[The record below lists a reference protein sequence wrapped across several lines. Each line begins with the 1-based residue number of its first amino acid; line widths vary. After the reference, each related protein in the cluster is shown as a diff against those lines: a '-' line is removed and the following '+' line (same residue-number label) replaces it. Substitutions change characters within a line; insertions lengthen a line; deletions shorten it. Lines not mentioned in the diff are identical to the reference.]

1 MNSSAGARTQQVA
14 LSLVF
19 AVLDVPRAVQAPRLC
34 LPVGDGAAPGTKS
47 KP

>member
-1 MNSSAGARTQQVA
+1 MHSSAGARTQQVA

-19 AVLDVPRAVQAPRLC
+19 AVLSVPRGVQALGLC
-34 LPVGDGAAPGTKS
+34 LPVGVSAALGTKS